1 MGQNAATVS
10 EVAPDVYRIA
20 TYHEPWRCSVNQY
33 LIVDDQP
40 TLISTGLRDRFEDTR
55 AGIAE
60 VLDPTTL
67 TQIVVPHFESD
78 ECGALNDFLLQAQ
91 NAVPLASMRTALASL
106 SDFSDRPPRA
116 LGDGEV
122 IATGRHHL
130 RVVEVPYVHAW
141 DGIALA
147 DEDTRMVFTADL
159 FIQPGLCDALSQ
171 DDRSALSVQLYRTF
185 YGQPPPQYLMRAL
198 DRIEAEEPTHL
209 APGHGSVLTGNF
221 TPYFRALRALA
232 GEPVAGRTTEFATA
246 AR

>member
-1 MGQNAATVS
+1 MSQNAAVVS
-10 EVAPDVYRIA
+10 EVAPDVYRVA

-91 NAVPLASMRTALASL
+91 NAVPLASTRTALTSL
-106 SDFSDRPPRA
+106 SDFSDRPPRG
-116 LGDGEV
+116 LGDGEA
-122 IATGRHHL
+122 IDTGRHHL
-130 RVVEVPYVHAW
+130 RVIEVPYVHAW
-141 DGIALA
+141 DGIMLA
-147 DEDTRMVFTADL
+147 DELTHFVFTTDL
-159 FIQPGLCDALSQ
+159 FMQPGHCDALSQ

-185 YGQPPPQYLMRAL
+185 YGQPPPQYLLRAL
-198 DRIEAEEPTHL
+198 DRIEASEPTHL

-221 TPYFRALRALA
+221 TPYYRALRNQA
-232 GEPVAGRTTEFATA
+232 GEMVAGRQAEVQVA